1 MASSFRLTRWFE
13 RAEEFL
19 DEGLEEL
26 DDDEHGRPL
35 PRRAATVAA
44 GHPVLLG
51 SILAIGLGALAVRH
65 FIGPEVLSGGAL
77 AAFPTDL
84 GDFFREFGSGVRTTV
99 LGGVQPGSPALAGLG
114 AGSWVAFGSTALAQK
129 ILLGAMP
136 ALAGIAMYRAMARQT
151 GSPGA
156 AVVAAAAYVL
166 SATMLWGFSE
176 GRLSF
181 LVVLVVLPLAW
192 DRIDA
197 AFARRAPERP
207 FRFGVGLGVALSIG
221 AAFAPAI
228 VLPVGLFALVNL
240 VAGRRRD
247 RGSALV
253 ALAALS
259 AALLA
264 FPVVIAASGDAASA
278 LTSEIGTTN
287 PWSLLRL
294 APGTGPGTWAVSAFL
309 PLAAIVCFAGAGDP
323 QRGRAWRALVVAVS
337 GTLLAWASVAGVLPA
352 ALTNAPA
359 WIAAAAVAESALV
372 AYGLSTLGKGLER
385 QAFGARQLGVAVL
398 AVVLSVGIAAQAL
411 QVTFAEWEVR
421 LGGLPPAWPV
431 IASTPQGPFRILWL
445 GEPDGDRFPA
455 PGGDPISLAEAG
467 ERTVR
472 FGLTDR
478 NGVTALDEGRARSGR
493 GYDELHGVL
502 ERLLAGGTRHAGALL
517 GPFGVRFVIAE
528 EGDLPQGVAE
538 RLSEQLDLDR
548 VPAGG
553 LTIFR
558 NAAALPTAFV
568 SPNAPVPDRSDPAAV
583 EATPAVIAREL
594 GGAGASFTGTA
605 DAPGHVVVTQ
615 QLDAGWR
622 VENAG
627 EVLSP
632 FPGYGWAIAAPVQAG
647 TIAVRFTD
655 QWVRTVELFLLALLW
670 GIALWVTRKPGS
682 A

>member
-1 MASSFRLTRWFE
+1 
-13 RAEEFL
+13 
-19 DEGLEEL
+19 
-26 DDDEHGRPL
+26 
-35 PRRAATVAA
+35 
-44 GHPVLLG
+44 
-51 SILAIGLGALAVRH
+51 
-65 FIGPEVLSGGAL
+65 
-77 AAFPTDL
+77 
-84 GDFFREFGSGVRTTV
+84 
-99 LGGVQPGSPALAGLG
+99 
-114 AGSWVAFGSTALAQK
+114 
-129 ILLGAMP
+129 
-136 ALAGIAMYRAMARQT
+136 
-151 GSPGA
+151 
-156 AVVAAAAYVL
+156 
-166 SATMLWGFSE
+166 
-176 GRLSF
+176 
-181 LVVLVVLPLAW
+181 
-192 DRIDA
+192 
-197 AFARRAPERP
+197 
-207 FRFGVGLGVALSIG
+207 
-221 AAFAPAI
+221 
-228 VLPVGLFALVNL
+228 
-240 VAGRRRD
+240 
-247 RGSALV
+247 
-253 ALAALS
+253 
-259 AALLA
+259 
-264 FPVVIAASGDAASA
+264 
-278 LTSEIGTTN
+278 
-287 PWSLLRL
+287 
-294 APGTGPGTWAVSAFL
+294 
-309 PLAAIVCFAGAGDP
+309 
-323 QRGRAWRALVVAVS
+323 VVAVS

-372 AYGLSTLGKGLER
+372 AYGLSTFGKGLER

-431 IASTPQGPFRILWL
+431 IASTAQGPFRILWL

-478 NGVTALDEGRARSGR
+478 NGVTGLDEGRARSGR

-528 EGDLPQGVAE
+528 EGDLPPGVAE

-583 EATPAVIAREL
+583 EASPAVIAREL

-627 EVLSP
+627 EVLAP

-647 TIAVRFTD
+647 TVAVRFMD

>member
-1 MASSFRLTRWFE
+1 
-13 RAEEFL
+13 
-19 DEGLEEL
+19 
-26 DDDEHGRPL
+26 
-35 PRRAATVAA
+35 
-44 GHPVLLG
+44 
-51 SILAIGLGALAVRH
+51 
-65 FIGPEVLSGGAL
+65 
-77 AAFPTDL
+77 
-84 GDFFREFGSGVRTTV
+84 
-99 LGGVQPGSPALAGLG
+99 
-114 AGSWVAFGSTALAQK
+114 VAFGSTALAQK

-136 ALAGIAMYRAMARQT
+136 ALAGIAMYRATARQT
-151 GSPGA
+151 GSPSA
-156 AVVAAAAYVL
+156 AVVASAAYVL

-181 LVVLVVLPLAW
+181 LVVLATLPLAW

-228 VLPVGLFALVNL
+228 VLPVGLFVLANL

-247 RGSALV
+247 RGVALV

-259 AALLA
+259 AAVLA
-264 FPVVIAASGDAASA
+264 FPVVIASWGDVASA
-278 LTSEIGTTN
+278 LGSEIGTTD

-294 APGTGPGTWAVSAFL
+294 APGTGPGTWAVCAFL
-309 PLAAIVCFAGAGDP
+309 PVAAIVCFAGAGDP
-323 QRGRAWRALVVAVS
+323 QRGRAWRALVVALS
-337 GTLLAWASVAGVLPA
+337 GTLLAWASVAGHLPA

-385 QAFGARQLGVAVL
+385 EAFGARQLGVAAL

-411 QVTFAEWEVR
+411 QVTFAQWEVR
-421 LGGLPPAWPV
+421 PGGLPPAWPV
-431 IASTPQGPFRILWL
+431 IASSAPGPFRILWL
-445 GEPDGDRFPA
+445 GDPDGDRFPA

-478 NGVTALDEGRARSGR
+478 GGVTALDEGRARSGG

-502 ERLLAGGTRHAGALL
+502 ERLLAGGTRHVGALL

-528 EGDLPQGVAE
+528 EGDLPPPVAE
-538 RLSEQLDLDR
+538 LLSEQLDLDR

-568 SPNAPVPDRSDPAAV
+568 SSDAPVSDRWDPAAT
-583 EATPAVIAREL
+583 EASPAVIAREL
-594 GGAGASFTGTA
+594 GGGGESFTGTA

-615 QLDAGWR
+615 QFDAGWR
-622 VENAG
+622 VENGG
-627 EVLSP
+627 EVLAP

-647 TIAVRFTD
+647 TVAVRFTD
-655 QWVRTVELFLLALLW
+655 QWVRTVELFLLAFLW
-670 GIALWVTRKPGS
+670 GVALWVTRKPGS

>member
-1 MASSFRLTRWFE
+1 
-13 RAEEFL
+13 
-19 DEGLEEL
+19 
-26 DDDEHGRPL
+26 
-35 PRRAATVAA
+35 
-44 GHPVLLG
+44 
-51 SILAIGLGALAVRH
+51 
-65 FIGPEVLSGGAL
+65 
-77 AAFPTDL
+77 
-84 GDFFREFGSGVRTTV
+84 
-99 LGGVQPGSPALAGLG
+99 
-114 AGSWVAFGSTALAQK
+114 
-129 ILLGAMP
+129 
-136 ALAGIAMYRAMARQT
+136 
-151 GSPGA
+151 
-156 AVVAAAAYVL
+156 
-166 SATMLWGFSE
+166 
-176 GRLSF
+176 
-181 LVVLVVLPLAW
+181 
-192 DRIDA
+192 
-197 AFARRAPERP
+197 
-207 FRFGVGLGVALSIG
+207 G

-264 FPVVIAASGDAASA
+264 FPVVIAASGDAAAA

-294 APGTGPGTWAVSAFL
+294 APGTGPGTWAVCAFL
-309 PLAAIVCFAGAGDP
+309 PVAAIVCFAGAGDP

-372 AYGLSTLGKGLER
+372 AYGLSTFGKGLER

-411 QVTFAEWEVR
+411 QVTFADWEVR
-421 LGGLPPAWPV
+421 PGGLPPAWPV
-431 IASTPQGPFRILWL
+431 IASTAQRPFRIRWL
-445 GEPDGDRFPA
+445 GDPDGDRFPA

-467 ERTVR
+467 ARTVG

-478 NGVTALDEGRARSGR
+478 DGVTALDEGRARSGR
-493 GYDELHGVL
+493 GYDELRSVL

-528 EGDLPQGVAE
+528 EGDLPPGVVE

-568 SPNAPVPDRSDPAAV
+568 SPNAPVPDRSDPATV
-583 EATPAVIAREL
+583 EASPAVIAREL
-594 GGAGASFTGTA
+594 DGTGASFTGTA
-605 DAPGHVVVTQ
+605 DASGHVVVTQ
-615 QLDAGWR
+615 QLEAGWR
-622 VENAG
+622 VENGG
-627 EVLSP
+627 EVLAP
-632 FPGYGWAIAAPVQAG
+632 FPGYDWAIAAPVQAG
-647 TIAVRFTD
+647 TVAVRFTD

>member
-1 MASSFRLTRWFE
+1 
-13 RAEEFL
+13 
-19 DEGLEEL
+19 
-26 DDDEHGRPL
+26 
-35 PRRAATVAA
+35 
-44 GHPVLLG
+44 
-51 SILAIGLGALAVRH
+51 
-65 FIGPEVLSGGAL
+65 
-77 AAFPTDL
+77 
-84 GDFFREFGSGVRTTV
+84 
-99 LGGVQPGSPALAGLG
+99 
-114 AGSWVAFGSTALAQK
+114 
-129 ILLGAMP
+129 
-136 ALAGIAMYRAMARQT
+136 MARQT

-156 AVVAAAAYVL
+156 AVVAAAVYVL

-181 LVVLVVLPLAW
+181 LVVLAVLPPAW

-240 VAGRRRD
+240 VAGRRRG

-264 FPVVIAASGDAASA
+264 FPVVIAASGDVASS
-278 LTSEIGTTN
+278 LTSEIGTTD

-309 PLAAIVCFAGAGDP
+309 PVAAIVCFAGAGDP
-323 QRGRAWRALVVAVS
+323 QRGRAWRALLVALS
-337 GTLLAWASVAGVLPA
+337 GTLLAWASVAGYLPA

-372 AYGLSTLGKGLER
+372 AYGLSTFGKGLER

-421 LGGLPPAWPV
+421 PGGLPPAWPV
-431 IASTPQGPFRILWL
+431 IASSAPGPFRILWL
-445 GEPDGDRFPA
+445 GDPDGDRFPA
-455 PGGDPISLAEAG
+455 PGGDPISLVEAG

-478 NGVTALDEGRARSGR
+478 EGVTALDEGRARSGR
-493 GYDELHGVL
+493 GYDELRGVL
-502 ERLLAGGTRHAGALL
+502 ERLLAGGTLHAGALL
-517 GPFGVRFVIAE
+517 GPFGVRFVIAG
-528 EGDLPQGVAE
+528 EGDLPPGVAE

-568 SPNAPVPDRSDPAAV
+568 SSNAPVPDRADPAAV
-583 EATPAVIAREL
+583 ESSPAVIAREL
-594 GGAGASFTGTA
+594 GGGGSSFTGIA

-622 VENAG
+622 VENGG
-627 EVLSP
+627 EVLAP

-647 TIAVRFTD
+647 TVAVRFTD
-655 QWVRTVELFLLALLW
+655 QWVRTVELVLLALLW
-670 GIALWVTRKPGS
+670 VLALWVTRKPGS